1 MALGG
6 LIWEAWGGSGWTAA
20 LLATV
25 GFWMRLMLTGAL
37 GFPFFLLR
45 MTGAGDVKLMAVIA
59 AAMGGRRGAVAIGVG
74 LCLGA
79 VLALVRMLRY
89 GSTCQRFL
97 YLFAYIRDVFQSKRP
112 EPYYLL
118 ERDGTGCVIP
128 LGACLWMGALI
139 TILWMG

>member
-1 MALGG
+1 
-6 LIWEAWGGSGWTAA
+6 
-20 LLATV
+20 
-25 GFWMRLMLTGAL
+25 
-37 GFPFFLLR
+37 
-45 MTGAGDVKLMAVIA
+45 MAVIA

>member
-20 LLATV
+20 LLAAV

-128 LGACLWMGALI
+128 LGACLWI
-139 TILWMG
+139 DRKSVV

>member
-20 LLATV
+20 LLAAV

-59 AAMGGRRGAVAIGVG
+59 AEGPWQSEWGYVWG
-74 LCLGA
+74 L
-79 VLALVRMLRY
+79 
-89 GSTCQRFL
+89 FW
-97 YLFAYIRDVFQSKRP
+97 
-112 EPYYLL
+112 
-118 ERDGTGCVIP
+118 P
-128 LGACLWMGALI
+128 L
-139 TILWMG
+139 